1 MQSYIGLDIHKKFVV
16 GCIMNQQGKI
26 IFEYKF
32 KNDPHSLD
40 VFLLNASKDSKIA
53 LESCNGWEYIY
64 DYLTDAG
71 YCVELANPTQ
81 ILLIAKSR
89 KKTDSNDAKIL
100 ADLLRT
106 NMLPTCYAA
115 PSDIREQR
123 QVVRHRRSLTDL
135 QTEIK
140 NKIHAILLR
149 NGIEHGFPSIFTDK
163 GKAFLCSIDLPGY
176 DRQQL
181 DDYIELL
188 NHLKKKISE
197 TTEASED
204 YVRHNPHARLLM
216 TIPGI
221 SYYSA
226 LMIAA
231 ELGDIRRFNN
241 AKQVASYAGLNP
253 SVRQSGMSCHIG
265 HISKQGNKNLRWILV
280 QIAHIIVQRDNRFA
294 TFFTRIANQRSRNI
308 AYVAVARKLMT
319 VIYAMLRNN
328 APYFALQKAK
338 AT

>member
-1 MQSYIGLDIHKKFVV
+1 
-16 GCIMNQQGKI
+16 MNQQGKVT
-26 IFEYKF
+26 FEYKF
-32 KNDPHSLD
+32 KNDPHNLD
-40 VFLLNASKDSKIA
+40 VFMLNATKDSKVA

-64 DYLTDAG
+64 DYLKDAG
-71 YCVELANPTQ
+71 YEVKLANPMQ

-89 KKTDSNDAKIL
+89 KKTDKHDAKVL

-115 PSDIREQR
+115 STDIREQR
-123 QVVRHRRSLTDL
+123 QVVRHRKSLTDL

-149 NGIEHGFPSIFTDK
+149 NGIEHGLSSVFTDK
-163 GKAFLCSIDLPGY
+163 GKDFLCSIDLPGY

-181 DDYIELL
+181 DNYIEIL
-188 NHLKKKISE
+188 NHLKQKILQTAE
-197 TTEASED
+197 HLED

-231 ELGDIRRFNN
+231 ELGDIRRFTN

-253 SVRQSGMSCHIG
+253 SVRQSGMSCYVG
-265 HISKQGNKNLRWILV
+265 HISKQGNRNLRWILV
-280 QIAHIIVQRDNRFA
+280 QIAHIIVQRDSRFA
-294 TFFTRIANQRSRNI
+294 TFFIRVANQRSRNI
-308 AYVAVARKLMT
+308 AYVAVARKILVT
-319 VIYAMLRNN
+319 IYSMLKNN
-328 APYFALQKAK
+328 APYYVLQKAK